1 MVNCD
6 LAREAATVAFKSE
19 CVVMA
24 MSYSALKASQW
35 GSFKSECLAYAR
47 AVDLLPLI
55 ERKYGKQRGNLA
67 AFARSV
73 GITTGQITNV
83 IKGRRTISSADA
95 VAWESLPRPIQA
107 TPAPLFPHYR
117 EARPWALKRGSAAE
131 ITDWYRNTIGKRLKL
146 ADSGMDGIYHL
157 KRWAITRML
166 RSGLTPAT
174 VAAFTG
180 HRDLSQVMTYN
191 VSNQDAQGA
200 ALASLDLVPGSVPK
214 FLDPKS

>member
-146 ADSGMDGIYHL
+146 A
-157 KRWAITRML
+157 ITRML